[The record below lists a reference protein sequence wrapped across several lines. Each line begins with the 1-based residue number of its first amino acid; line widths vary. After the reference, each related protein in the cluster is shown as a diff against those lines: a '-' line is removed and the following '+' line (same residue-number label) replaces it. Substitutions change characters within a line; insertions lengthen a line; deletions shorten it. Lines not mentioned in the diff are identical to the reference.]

1 MKKFTAY
8 LFALLCMAAFTACSS
23 GAGESGPDYNSPD
36 YGQLTITHLIKNLT
50 KHPSFTSDEEIT
62 GMISWSDALESE
74 EWDATT
80 THQYEGAA
88 PYQVTY
94 DLWKAKTV
102 TISDMTNISEIDFS
116 KF

>member
-1 MKKFTAY
+1 M
-8 LFALLCMAAFTACSS
+8 
-23 GAGESGPDYNSPD
+23 
-36 YGQLTITHLIKNLT
+36 IT
-50 KHPSFTSDEEIT
+50 
-62 GMISWSDALESE
+62 WSDALESE